1 MAVLIYN
8 FIMTTASCHIN
19 ILAKKGFFD
28 KQEDHVL
35 SLMDEFG
42 LTRRRAEIWAEREA
56 QQLNLY

>member
-1 MAVLIYN
+1 
-8 FIMTTASCHIN
+8 MTTASCHIN